1 MSIYTGLINW
11 HRKRRVTEAIL
22 NICLG
27 VKNIEEDNTK
37 IVKYKLRAYKILGK
51 RRKET
56 EASTEYVYV
65 IGELTTAVQWQKN
78 IFEDLS
84 NISYIA
90 ETNTQDV
97 KFDERTKP
105 LQEKLIEARMLI
117 DSLVTMYSSQLST
130 LRSISAIGEKVE
142 RLREQIREELA
153 LYQQYEKL
161 KAKVPLET
169 LAHLEAEWKDKRT
182 FIKIGGKTG
191 EYLRRLMLPMAAA
204 LTVGIIYLVIDD
216 PDIRKRITD
225 PKYIALLIGTNIAI
239 GKIELE
245 IKKMNKYRKLSKL
258 IK

>member
-27 VKNIEEDNTK
+27 VKSIEEDNTK

-117 DSLVTMYSSQLST
+117 DSLVTMYLCTPASPSDSSSP
-130 LRSISAIGEKVE
+130 RS
-142 RLREQIREELA
+142 RLFFAFHPRNVPRDSKCGYFRSRESLFVSRYYEFYKA
-153 LYQQYEKL
+153 L
-161 KAKVPLET
+161 
-169 LAHLEAEWKDKRT
+169 
-182 FIKIGGKTG
+182 F
-191 EYLRRLMLPMAAA
+191 
-204 LTVGIIYLVIDD
+204 
-216 PDIRKRITD
+216 
-225 PKYIALLIGTNIAI
+225 
-239 GKIELE
+239 
-245 IKKMNKYRKLSKL
+245 
-258 IK
+258 